1 MGRVC
6 EEEIQ
11 RNRLYV
17 TLRSEEKDKADA
29 SIKRNVYVY
38 NGSFCSLGPK
48 SMLGFHVSP
57 GTLSREMSI
66 LKTLSM

>member
-17 TLRSEEKDKADA
+17 TLRSEEKDKVDA

-38 NGSFCSLGPK
+38 NRDHFAA
-48 SMLGFHVSP
+48 
-57 GTLSREMSI
+57 
-66 LKTLSM
+66 